1 MNSHLYLEK
10 DKNAFT
16 DAATSWCLQHAFPS
30 ETNKSQTTDTKD
42 MLAAISLL
50 YFLS

>member
-10 DKNAFT
+10 YKNAFT
-16 DAATSWCLQHAFPS
+16 DAATSWCLQPTFPS
-30 ETNKSQTTDTKD
+30 ETNKSQSTDAKN